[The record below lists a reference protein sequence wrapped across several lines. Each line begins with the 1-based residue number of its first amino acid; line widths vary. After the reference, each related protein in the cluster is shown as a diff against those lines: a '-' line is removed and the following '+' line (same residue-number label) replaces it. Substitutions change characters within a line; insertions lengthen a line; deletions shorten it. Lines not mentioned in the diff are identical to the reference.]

1 MSSIFSFQSQLL
13 SIMDSLSKTAVLE
26 ISKLVEIESKVLKL
40 EITRGRNEIAS
51 LTDKLQLM
59 EKLLWSAQE
68 KKYVADK
75 QAKTPT
81 RLNVGSENYSGWTSP
96 AIKRDN
102 STESGCSPSDN
113 TFVPDADSTFGDLP
127 SYSTRVQPE
136 LTVIKKEPSEV
147 DIENSETN
155 LLSEKS
161 TISLPADAKKCPD
174 EHQLFKDNLV
184 KVHVPAGNLVN
195 QSTQSSSTA
204 GPETLDTWF
213 PSTCL
218 RSPNTHL
225 TDTHL
230 DTIPMTGK
238 SCGRNA
244 VPQSFSIA
252 KNMKMNNLRTPQIQK
267 RFGCMQC
274 GKSFRCFSQLEIHQR
289 SHTGEKPYRCT
300 LCGKRYAQK
309 GHLYTHQRTHTGE
322 KPYRCLVCGKGFIQK
337 CTLDMHQRTHT
348 GEKPFICSQCGKG
361 FTKNCNLTKHLS
373 IHAL

>member
-40 EITRGRNEIAS
+40 EITRGRNEITS

-68 KKYVADK
+68 QKDVADK
-75 QAKTPT
+75 HAKTPT
-81 RLNVGSENYSGWTSP
+81 RLNVGSENNYGWTSP

-102 STESGCSPSDN
+102 STERGCSPSDN
-113 TFVPDADSTFGDLP
+113 TFVPDADLTFGELP
-127 SYSTRVQPE
+127 SYSTTVQPE

-147 DIENSETN
+147 DIGNCETN
-155 LLSEKS
+155 LQSEK
-161 TISLPADAKKCPD
+161 IAKKCPD

-184 KVHVPAGNLVN
+184 EVYVPAGNLVD

-213 PSTCL
+213 SSTCL
-218 RSPNTHL
+218 RNPNTNL

-238 SCGRNA
+238 SCGRHA
-244 VPQSFSIA
+244 VPQSFSMA